1 MSQEK
6 VDRYKKEKQNRK
18 QIVKKQKI
26 QNVLRKCA
34 VCVVAVL
41 LIAGIGYS
49 AYGSYEANKTKE
61 EVEVDYSSIME
72 FPQSLSEISGEAAQ

>member
-18 QIVKKQKI
+18 QIMKRQKI
-26 QNVLRKCA
+26 QNILRKCA
-34 VCVVAVL
+34 VGVVAVL

-49 AYGSYEANKTKE
+49 AYGSYEANKTKD
-61 EVEVDYSSIME
+61 EVEVDYSSIMN
-72 FPQSLSEISGEAAQ
+72 FQQNLSEVSGDTAQ

>member
-34 VCVVAVL
+34 VCVVAIL

-49 AYGSYEANKTKE
+49 AYGSYEANKAKE
-61 EVEVDYSSIME
+61 EVEVDYSSIMD
-72 FPQSLSEISGEAAQ
+72 FPQNLSEASGEAAQ